1 MIQTGFTG
9 PFTSNINA
17 IATNRKQDLC
27 LIYTPVTL
35 CNSGGSLFPVDP
47 NQLIK
52 KVILSPQ
59 FRITEARALDSILR
73 QQFPSI
79 RISISPLLSVEEPPE
94 IIPARVITPR

>member
-1 MIQTGFTG
+1 VF
-9 PFTSNINA
+9 
-17 IATNRKQDLC
+17 DL
-27 LIYTPVTL
+27 YAGNTL
-35 CNSGGSLFPVDP
+35 QLGGSLFPVDP

-94 IIPARVITPR
+94 MRPAGVITPRLVSSDLTERRLFSVV